1 MKQPSRE
8 QVGSVS
14 STTATGGGSTSVYI
28 GQLQWWTTDGE
39 LETACS
45 EYGHVEEVKMF
56 EDRANGKSKG
66 YALVKF
72 TEGASAQACKAGLN
86 G

>member
-1 MKQPSRE
+1 MY
-8 QVGSVS
+8 V
-14 STTATGGGSTSVYI
+14 
-28 GQLQWWTTDGE
+28 GQLQWWTTDAE

-72 TEGASAQACKAGLN
+72 TDSASAHACKAGLN

>member
-1 MKQPSRE
+1 MY
-8 QVGSVS
+8 V
-14 STTATGGGSTSVYI
+14 
-28 GQLQWWTTDGE
+28 GQLQWWTTDAE

-45 EYGHVEEVKMF
+45 DFGHVEEVTVF

-66 YALVKF
+66 YALIRF
-72 TEGASAQACKAGLN
+72 ADSSSAQACKAGLN